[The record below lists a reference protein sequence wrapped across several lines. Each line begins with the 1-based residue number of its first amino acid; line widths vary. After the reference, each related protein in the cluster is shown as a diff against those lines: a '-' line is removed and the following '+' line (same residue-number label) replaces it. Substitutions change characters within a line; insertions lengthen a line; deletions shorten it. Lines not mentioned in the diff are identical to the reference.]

1 MWLFTFLN
9 QSFCMYVIS
18 VSSIGS
24 FMETEGRFRP
34 LNNISNNSKINNDIQ
49 NTFSMIKYL

>member
-1 MWLFTFLN
+1 
-9 QSFCMYVIS
+9 MYVIS